1 MNNHDE
7 KLFPILDSSLI
18 LTTFKKLY
26 NIKIVDC
33 GNYSQVYF
41 YENKILKTNKD
52 TFDLDL
58 KKININ
64 KMFNDSNKKVNDIIS
79 KRNSTKI
86 EEKNIIRSKLE
97 CQRLAKA
104 NIDDWK
110 TFITLTFA
118 KNIIDI
124 KLANKRFRYFIDKV
138 QRIKKDLKYICIPEF
153 QKRGATHYHLL
164 TNIDIFDKKLIYL
177 QEDNN
182 KFFHIKYWNDGFT
195 SVEILTG
202 DVKKIIGY
210 IAKYMTKDIDNR
222 LFNCHRY
229 FFSRNLNRPV
239 VSYIDLDNIKDLEFY
254 KKITQEKDLI
264 FREGYLNKY
273 DNTNVLFLE
282 YLKK

>member
-64 KMFNDSNKKVNDIIS
+64 RIFKNESNKDKVIIN
-79 KRNSTKI
+79 KKTENKI

-118 KNIIDI
+118 ENVTDI
-124 KLANKRFRYFIDKV
+124 KVANKRFRYFIDKV

>member
-1 MNNHDE
+1 MKKCDE

-18 LTTFKKLY
+18 LTTSKKLY
-26 NIKIVDC
+26 NIKVVDC

-41 YENKILKTNKD
+41 YENKILKTKND
-52 TFDLDL
+52 TSDLDL

-64 KMFNDSNKKVNDIIS
+64 RIFKDENTRDKVVINKKTEN
-79 KRNSTKI
+79 KI

-118 KNIIDI
+118 ENVTDI
-124 KLANKRFRYFIDKV
+124 KVANKRFRYFIDKIKRV
-138 QRIKKDLKYICIPEF
+138 KKDFKYICIPEF

-164 TNIDIFDKKLIYL
+164 TNIDILDKKIIYC
-177 QEDNN
+177 QEDNK

-195 SVEILTG
+195 SVEVLTG

-229 FFSRNLNRPV
+229 FFSRNLNRPTI
-239 VSYIDLDNIKDLEFY
+239 SYIDLDNSRDLDFY
-254 KKITQEKDLI
+254 KKITQEKELI
-264 FREGYLNKY
+264 FREGYSNKY
-273 DNTNVLFLE
+273 DNTKVLFLE

>member
-1 MNNHDE
+1 MKKCDE

-18 LTTFKKLY
+18 LTTSKKLY
-26 NIKIVDC
+26 NIKVVDC

-41 YENKILKTNKD
+41 YENKILKTKND
-52 TFDLDL
+52 TSDLDL

-64 KMFNDSNKKVNDIIS
+64 RIFKNESNKDKVIIN
-79 KRNSTKI
+79 KKTENKI

-118 KNIIDI
+118 ENVTDI
-124 KLANKRFRYFIDKV
+124 KVANKRFRYFIDK
-138 QRIKKDLKYICIPEF
+138 IKRVKKNFKYICIPEF

-164 TNIDIFDKKLIYL
+164 TNIDILDKKLIYC
-177 QEDNN
+177 QEDNK

-195 SVEILTG
+195 SVEVLTG

-210 IAKYMTKDIDNR
+210 IAKYMTKDIDSR

-229 FFSRNLNRPV
+229 FFSRNLNRPTI
-239 VSYIDLDNIKDLEFY
+239 SYIDLDNSRDLEFY
-254 KKITQEKDLI
+254 KKITQEKELI
-264 FREGYLNKY
+264 FREGYSNKY
-273 DNTNVLFLE
+273 DNTKVLFLE

>member
-18 LTTFKKLY
+18 LTTSKKLY
-26 NIKIVDC
+26 NIKVVDC

-41 YENKILKTNKD
+41 YENKILKTKND
-52 TFDLDL
+52 TSDLDL

-64 KMFNDSNKKVNDIIS
+64 RIFKNESNKDKVIIN
-79 KRNSTKI
+79 KKTENKI

-118 KNIIDI
+118 ENVTDI
-124 KLANKRFRYFIDKV
+124 KVANKRFRYFIDKIKRV
-138 QRIKKDLKYICIPEF
+138 KKDFKYICIPEF

-164 TNIDIFDKKLIYL
+164 TNIDILDKKLIYC
-177 QEDNN
+177 QEDNK

-195 SVEILTG
+195 SVEVLTG

-210 IAKYMTKDIDNR
+210 IAKYMTKDIDSR

-229 FFSRNLNRPV
+229 FFSRNLNRPTI
-239 VSYIDLDNIKDLEFY
+239 SYIDLDNSRDLEFY
-254 KKITQEKDLI
+254 KKITQEKELI
-264 FREGYLNKY
+264 FREGYSNKY
-273 DNTNVLFLE
+273 DNTKVLFLE